1 MYIFQ
6 EGALPPYRQMFYQFC
21 DLNVEEYVPEGYRGG
36 DRGTRVQSR
45 ETARNCPASL
55 PFHVPLRGRLAP
67 GSECCRPSS
76 PGCRAAPSSGFLGP
90 PWATLPPSSQPCW
103 VQSMALGWGLCLPPP
118 WPAQG
123 FLTCSQSPELTESQT
138 FLTQLFPVMF
148 RKLGEGCWAGGAAY
162 SRLESSERLSRRPF
176 ATALIHRTAL

>member
-55 PFHVPLRGRLAP
+55 PSCPPQGTAGPWERVLPALLA
-67 GSECCRPSS
+67 RA
-76 PGCRAAPSSGFLGP
+76 RAAPSSGFLGP
-90 PWATLPPSSQPCW
+90 PWATLPPSSQLSW
-103 VQSMALGWGLCLPPP
+103 VQSMALGWGLSSSTVARTRVPDMVPSP
-118 WPAQG
+118 
-123 FLTCSQSPELTESQT
+123 QSRQNPRH
-138 FLTQLFPVMF
+138 F
-148 RKLGEGCWAGGAAY
+148 
-162 SRLESSERLSRRPF
+162 
-176 ATALIHRTAL
+176 